1 MKYLYQLCLLLLL
14 FSCTQ
19 SKTTEIPTISLDKF
33 SDGIHHWELY
43 SKIRSEARFD
53 SSDVISISNNLLA
66 YQNEDGGWPKNID
79 WLAKLNPDSVTNA
92 LSVRYRQSTFDN
104 RNIFPQIEYLS
115 QAYYYTNIEKYKI
128 AAQKGFEYILREQFP
143 QGGWKGWDAEAI
155 TYNDDVMT
163 GIMELLL
170 SVKEGRI
177 YFDWLSQDLKS
188 QLLEAYQ
195 KGLQVILKSQ
205 IEIDGQKTAWC
216 QQHDPVSYEPV
227 QGRKYEHPSI
237 TARESSDIVLFLMKI
252 EHPSAKVKSAIEAAV
267 NWFENAK
274 IEGYDYQT
282 ITIPERAYHETTV
295 NFDRKFIADKNAQP
309 VWARYY
315 DLDESKPF
323 LSKVDGEVVYN
334 LDEISFDRRIGYDWY
349 GYWPEKV
356 LQQYRI
362 WKTKIN

>member
-1 MKYLYQLCLLLLL
+1 MKYFLWLLL
-14 FSCTQ
+14 FLSIFSCNSNKTKPIPYIDL
-19 SKTTEIPTISLDKF
+19 SKF
-33 SDGIHHWELY
+33 NDGIHHWELY

-53 SSDVISISNNLLA
+53 TTDVISIANNLVA
-66 YQNEDGGWPKNID
+66 YQNADGGWPKNID
-79 WLAKLNPDSVTNA
+79 WLAKLKPDSVKNA
-92 LSVRYRQSTFDN
+92 LSERYQQSTFDN

-128 AAQKGFEYILREQFP
+128 AAKKGFEYILREQFP
-143 QGGWKGWDAEAI
+143 KGGWKGWDADAI

-177 YFDWLSQDLKS
+177 YLDWLSQDLKTK
-188 QLLEAYQ
+188 LLEAYD
-195 KGLQVILKSQ
+195 KGLQVILKCQ
-205 IEIDGQKTAWC
+205 IEVDKQKTAWC
-216 QQHDPVSYEPV
+216 QQHHPVTYEPI

-252 EHPSAKVKSAIEAAV
+252 ENPSEEVKQAITSAV
-267 NWFENAK
+267 SWFERAK
-274 IEGYDYQT
+274 IIGYDYQT
-282 ITIPERAYHETTV
+282 ITIPERPYHETTV
-295 NFDRKFIADKNAQP
+295 NFDRRFIADKNAQP

-323 LSKVDGEVVYN
+323 LSKVNGKIVYD

-349 GYWPEKV
+349 GYWPKKV
-356 LQQYRI
+356 LAKYGK
-362 WKTKIN
+362 WKDQN